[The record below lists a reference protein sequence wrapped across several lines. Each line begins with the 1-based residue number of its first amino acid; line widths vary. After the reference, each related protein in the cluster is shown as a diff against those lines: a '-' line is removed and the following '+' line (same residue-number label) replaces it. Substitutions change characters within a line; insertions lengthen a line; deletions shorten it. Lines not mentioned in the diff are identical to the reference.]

1 MNLIWALLLGVVQGL
16 AEFIPVSSSG
26 HLVLIQSFIPNF
38 FQPGVTFDVILH
50 FGTILSV
57 LVYFRKKLLSYLN
70 IRFLSLLV
78 VASIPAALVG
88 FFFKDK
94 IEILFQSVKFVGFA
108 LLLTGTMNL
117 LVDKLMEKG
126 IKLNFKN
133 SFVIGVF
140 QALAILPG
148 ISRSGATIFAGV
160 KEGIDKKEA
169 AEFSFILS
177 ILAVFGAN
185 FLEVLTNYSEISF
198 SYLNYIVGFLAAF
211 LTGIVGIK
219 LVFRFIQGAHFE
231 YFAYYC
237 FILGFL
243 VILFG

>member
-1 MNLIWALLLGVVQGL
+1 
-16 AEFIPVSSSG
+16 
-26 HLVLIQSFIPNF
+26 
-38 FQPGVTFDVILH
+38 
-50 FGTILSV
+50 
-57 LVYFRKKLLSYLN
+57 
-70 IRFLSLLV
+70 
-78 VASIPAALVG
+78 
-88 FFFKDK
+88 
-94 IEILFQSVKFVGFA
+94 
-108 LLLTGTMNL
+108 
-117 LVDKLMEKG
+117 
-126 IKLNFKN
+126 
-133 SFVIGVF
+133 
-140 QALAILPG
+140 LAILPG